1 MRISDWSSDVC
12 SSDLVGLQGVAGNAG
27 AVDLGAA
34 LGVALRGGGCRHLEH
49 RGKAGDR
56 QQPDHVRSPVS
67 LTRMTPIMPAAWC
80 SRMWQGNIQ
89 SPGLAAAK
97 AVPTRPPGAT
107 STVSRPSPR
116 PETTR

>member
-1 MRISDWSSDVC
+1 MQ
-12 SSDLVGLQGVAGNAG
+12 VGLQGVAGNAG

-56 QQPDHVRSPVS
+56 HQPDHVRSPVS

-80 SRMWQGNIQ
+80 SRMWQWNIQ
-89 SPGLAAAK
+89 SPGLLAANAIS
-97 AVPTRPPGAT
+97 TRSPGPL
-107 STVSRPSPR
+107 RPFYFLHRKTLPV
-116 PETTR
+116 